1 MARRCDGASSHLY
14 YDKDY
19 TQQHIADLLWSPKH
33 HISQQSVSSII
44 PLFDEAG
51 CVSPSPRNGRPA
63 GRMSDAHKQKMHE
76 IIKDDPWLYLD
87 EIAAR
92 LSHETQ
98 TPYSAPQVWRQACDD
113 GYGIKKMRTFAA
125 ERDEVKRMLYWDE
138 MSQLVM
144 YHWQCV
150 FVDETSK
157 DGRTLRRAN
166 CRALQGERIERPETI
181 IRGKRISVFGVFGY
195 TGFLDWHW
203 VDKGYT
209 AEEFMYAVQE
219 HVVPHL
225 NAYPGPNSILI
236 MDNCPMHYCYLAE
249 LVAMVEAKGA
259 VLRFLAPYCPIDNP
273 IEIAF
278 SQFKSCLKRHRTGR
292 TANRGFLWSGML
304 FVRAPARA
312 TLPRSSRAAA
322 TRSVRTC
329 ARSLPLSLSLP
340 LLVRLCVVF
349 CVVFAV
355 CLLCCLLCFVFF
367 VLRLLSLSFILLLL

>member
-19 TQQHIADLLWSPKH
+19 TQQQIADLLWSPKH
-33 HISQQSVSSII
+33 HISQRSVSNII
-44 PLFDEAG
+44 RLFDETG

-144 YHWQCV
+144 YPWQCV

-249 LVAMVEAKGA
+249 LVAMVEARGA

-278 SQFKSCLKRHRTGR
+278 SQFKSYLKRHRDW
-292 TANRGFLWSGML
+292 ANSEPEL
-304 FVRAPARA
+304 FVVGHALRAS
-312 TLPRSSRAAA
+312 TSSSDAAA
-322 TRSVRTC
+322 FFSRCGYSVR
-329 ARSLPLSLSLP
+329 PD
-340 LLVRLCVVF
+340 
-349 CVVFAV
+349 
-355 CLLCCLLCFVFF
+355 
-367 VLRLLSLSFILLLL
+367 LR